1 MDRLETVVGLGAA
14 VVGGVT
20 AVMLVIAGE
29 RRVVPSRFA
38 TLLFSLSAALS
49 LRAIDHTT
57 HHPLAGWLAFVAF
70 AFFPLATALFIEA
83 ALPAGLPLLLKVLLL
98 LGVVVIP
105 IAGTIGPVFSSPVFW
120 GAVGAWQLV
129 VFGSLVIFL
138 AWRTAVADSV
148 AARSTA
154 LALLVGAVLA
164 SITLGNDWAGALGA
178 NTPQVGAALT
188 IVVFYVVGEALFAEE
203 RFQLRPAIGRL
214 FAAAA
219 VSIVVAALLVVCG
232 VVHAEVESVVLT
244 ALVLFF
250 ACVAALPIR
259 TVMRHTQQRKSDTLE
274 LRIAALPTTSWE
286 VFFAALSTWPELR
299 LVRVLTLAEQASGGF
314 DALAPLVLDQGH
326 VLDRV
331 DFARLSDVGSAAQ
344 RRAAEQGQHLL
355 STSGLDAVV
364 PISAEGAVLCVGFSS
379 TVPGDTHRR
388 ALTVVGALAR
398 LLYTTS
404 TTSTTTTAS
413 KAVA

>member
-1 MDRLETVVGLGAA
+1 
-14 VVGGVT
+14 
-20 AVMLVIAGE
+20 MLIIAGE

-49 LRAIDHTT
+49 LRAIDHAT

-83 ALPAGLPLLLKVLLL
+83 ALPAGLPLALKVVLLV
-98 LGVVVIP
+98 GVVVIP
-105 IAGTIGPVFSSPVFW
+105 IAGVIPPVFSSPVFW
-120 GAVGAWQLV
+120 AAVAGWQLV
-129 VFGSLVIFL
+129 VFGSLVAFL
-138 AWRTAVADSV
+138 AWRTAIAETT

-154 LALLVGAVLA
+154 TALLVGAVLA

-178 NTPQVGAALT
+178 DTPQIGAALT

-214 FAAAA
+214 AVAAA
-219 VSIVVAALLVVCG
+219 VSVAVTAVLVSVG
-232 VVHAEVESVVLT
+232 VVRADNDNDVVT
-244 ALVLFF
+244 GLVLFF
-250 ACVAALPIR
+250 FCVAVLPVR
-259 TVMRHTQQRKSDTLE
+259 TVMRHTQQRRNDTLE

-299 LVRVLTLAEQASGGF
+299 LVRVLDAAEQHTTGF
-314 DALAPLVLDQGH
+314 DALAPLLLDQGH

-331 DFARLSDVGSAAQ
+331 DFARLCAGAPDQ
-344 RRAAEQGQHLL
+344 HRAAEQGLHLL
-355 STSGLDAVV
+355 SSLGLDALV
-364 PISAEGAVLCVGFSS
+364 PIGADGTALCVGFSS
-379 TVPGDTHRR
+379 TVPGETHRR

-398 LLYTTS
+398 LLYSTATT
-404 TTSTTTTAS
+404 TRTTTTT
-413 KAVA
+413 KAAATNGVA